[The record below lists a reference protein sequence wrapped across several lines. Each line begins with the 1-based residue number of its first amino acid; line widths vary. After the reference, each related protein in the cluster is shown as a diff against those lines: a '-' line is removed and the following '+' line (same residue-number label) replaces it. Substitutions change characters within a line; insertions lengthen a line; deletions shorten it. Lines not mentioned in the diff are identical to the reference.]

1 MLKKLIILCASLAFG
16 AGLYAQSGDATIAA
30 SDVKYWI
37 GSGNNEVVFAVN
49 FGSPDTCLAWG
60 FRFSADSIIVKD
72 MMDSIA
78 TYDTRFSYSGA
89 SSTLSNI
96 TFSPTNNITFTSL
109 SNFWMYNVNGSLAD
123 WGYDQQWVKDGD
135 FVKWGDADV
144 ATYSETTG
152 WPSVYE
158 WSQTVTAVYVPD
170 ATIAST
176 DIKYWVG
183 TGSHEVVMAV
193 NWANPDTCLA
203 WGYRFSTDSITVSD
217 MMTDIANADNRF
229 SYDSAS
235 GWLLDIKYINGTDT
249 MKISSGSYWMY
260 NVNGV
265 AAQNLFTSQYVKG
278 GDFVKFGDV
287 SVAIVN
293 DTDSWGYPSEMAWT
307 KTVNPVYAL
316 DAMIDAS
323 QITYWVGTGSNE
335 VVFAVNWANP
345 DTCLAWGYRFS
356 TDSITVSD
364 MMTDIAT
371 ADNRFSYDSASGW
384 LLDIKYINGTD
395 TLKISSGSYWMYNV
409 NGMAAQ
415 NLFTSQYVKDG
426 DFVKFGDV
434 SVAIV
439 NDTDSWGYPSEMA
452 WTKTV
457 TPVTNPS
464 QQGIVAADGSI
475 NFSVYPNPASSKI
488 NVTVENGEATQ
499 IILMDASGRTIKTVA
514 AEDAVNHTID
524 VSALSAGVYFV
535 NVRNENVSKVSKLII
550 R

>member
-16 AGLYAQSGDATIAA
+16 AGLFAQSGDATIAA

-203 WGYRFSTDSITVSD
+203 WGYRFSADSITVSD
-217 MMTDIANADNRF
+217 MMTDIAN
-229 SYDSAS
+229 
-235 GWLLDIKYINGTDT
+235 
-249 MKISSGSYWMY
+249 
-260 NVNGV
+260 
-265 AAQNLFTSQYVKG
+265 
-278 GDFVKFGDV
+278 
-287 SVAIVN
+287 
-293 DTDSWGYPSEMAWT
+293 
-307 KTVNPVYAL
+307 
-316 DAMIDAS
+316 
-323 QITYWVGTGSNE
+323 
-335 VVFAVNWANP
+335 
-345 DTCLAWGYRFS
+345 
-356 TDSITVSD
+356 
-364 MMTDIAT
+364 